1 MNLLYGNG
9 EVVLEG
15 NTDVVGL
22 QIHFMGKINIES
34 KLPDNFNIVLANGK
48 MLIYSMDLSIIPNM
62 LFTYNG
68 AMRITQCI
76 ASDNQGKGVTI
87 SSINNNL
94 GFWTKTNGTWDTGSD
109 WDSYSGSYKVGNK
122 VLRQKNNIPKI
133 EKGAKKVKQKTRSGG
148 GY

>member
-9 EVVLEG
+9 EVVLES
-15 NTDVVGL
+15 NTEVVGL

-34 KLPDNFNIVLANGK
+34 KLPDTFNIILANGK
-48 MLIYSMDLSIIPNM
+48 ILIYSMDLSVIPEI

-68 AMRITQCI
+68 AMKITQCI
-76 ASDNQGKGVTI
+76 ASDNQGKSVAI

-94 GFWTKTNGTWDTGSD
+94 GFWTKTNGTWDTGST
-109 WDSYSGSYKVGNK
+109 WDSYAGGYRVGNK
-122 VLRQKNNIPKI
+122 VLRQKNNIPKM
-133 EKGAKKVKQKTRSGG
+133 EKGTKRVKQTTRSGG